1 MYKRQIL
8 FVPFGRGGSGFTVL
22 DVTNPI
28 VKNGQGPLHMF
39 TVYNDY
45 VNNTVYITDYEGKT
59 TSQTYSS
66 GNAEIGNSLEGRRA
80 RLPSSELPISAL
92 PDE

>member
-1 MYKRQIL
+1 
-8 FVPFGRGGSGFTVL
+8 
-22 DVTNPI
+22 
-28 VKNGQGPLHMF
+28 MF

-80 RLPSSELPISAL
+80 VKNLSLIHI
-92 PDE
+92 